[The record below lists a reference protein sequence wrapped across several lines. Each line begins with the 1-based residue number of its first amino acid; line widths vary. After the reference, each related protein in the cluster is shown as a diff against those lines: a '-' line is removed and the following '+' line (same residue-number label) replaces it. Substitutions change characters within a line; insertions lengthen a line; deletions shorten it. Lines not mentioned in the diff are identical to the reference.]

1 MARTASQ
8 QWFAV
13 DKQGLADLVSSK
25 GKVFILH
32 ELLQNAWDCPAVKQV
47 DVDMVPVEGKPM
59 INLTVTDDD
68 PDGFKDL
75 THAYTLFAP
84 SEKKSAPE
92 RRGRFNLG
100 EKLVLSLCTSATIS
114 STTGTV
120 SFDKEGRHTSKIRR
134 ESGTLFQATVRM
146 DREEFAG
153 VLSAIKM
160 VMPPDRVETLINGTE
175 LDRHETVD
183 LFQAELHTVV
193 ADDGTGVLRDATRC
207 CIVSLWKPKDGEI
220 PHLYE
225 MGIPVVELGGGEPWH
240 IDVGQKVPLS
250 LERDGVTPLYLRRL
264 RACVLNRAASSLTP
278 DQAKASWVT
287 STLGS
292 SWVDDQAIKL
302 AITARFGDKAVTA
315 DPSDREGEHMAV
327 AQGYTVVPGGAFPA
341 DAWTRIREA
350 NALKPAGQV
359 TPSPRPFSPD
369 GTPLKMIDR
378 QDWTLSMEAFAVFAR
393 SFALVAADLH
403 IGIGF
408 TSDVGW
414 KFQAAYSMREV
425 AFDDNGTIIFNA
437 GRLGSRWFEQDNW
450 RGQVELLIHELGHHW
465 GQHLDSSYHEALC
478 RIGRAAVEMAL
489 DRPEMFRRQG

>member
-183 LFQAELHTVV
+183 LFQAELPTVV

-207 CIVSLWKPKDGEI
+207 CIVRLWEPKEGEV

-250 LERDGVTPLYLRRL
+250 MERDGVTPLYLRRL
-264 RACVLNRAASSLTP
+264 RAEVLNRRASSLSP

-292 SWVDDQAIKL
+292 SWVDNKAIK
-302 AITARFGDKAVTA
+302 
-315 DPSDREGEHMAV
+315 
-327 AQGYTVVPGGAFPA
+327 
-341 DAWTRIREA
+341 
-350 NALKPAGQV
+350 
-359 TPSPRPFSPD
+359 
-369 GTPLKMIDR
+369 
-378 QDWTLSMEAFAVFAR
+378 
-393 SFALVAADLH
+393 
-403 IGIGF
+403 
-408 TSDVGW
+408 
-414 KFQAAYSMREV
+414 
-425 AFDDNGTIIFNA
+425 
-437 GRLGSRWFEQDNW
+437 
-450 RGQVELLIHELGHHW
+450 
-465 GQHLDSSYHEALC
+465 
-478 RIGRAAVEMAL
+478 
-489 DRPEMFRRQG
+489 

>member
-1 MARTASQ
+1 M
-8 QWFAV
+8 
-13 DKQGLADLVSSK
+13 
-25 GKVFILH
+25 
-32 ELLQNAWDCPAVKQV
+32 
-47 DVDMVPVEGKPM
+47 
-59 INLTVTDDD
+59 
-68 PDGFKDL
+68 
-75 THAYTLFAP
+75 
-84 SEKKSAPE
+84 
-92 RRGRFNLG
+92 
-100 EKLVLSLCTSATIS
+100 
-114 STTGTV
+114 
-120 SFDKEGRHTSKIRR
+120 
-134 ESGTLFQATVRM
+134 
-146 DREEFAG
+146 
-153 VLSAIKM
+153 
-160 VMPPDRVETLINGTE
+160 
-175 LDRHETVD
+175 
-183 LFQAELHTVV
+183 
-193 ADDGTGVLRDATRC
+193 
-207 CIVSLWKPKDGEI
+207 
-220 PHLYE
+220 
-225 MGIPVVELGGGEPWH
+225 
-240 IDVGQKVPLS
+240 
-250 LERDGVTPLYLRRL
+250 
-264 RACVLNRAASSLTP
+264 LNRAASSLTP